1 MTPRGSDN
9 SLRARTALVLPGG
22 GARGAF
28 QVGVLK
34 ALAELLPKGTRNP
47 FGIISGTS
55 AGAVNSIVLASK
67 ARRFKTAVAE
77 LEGVWSAFRCHH
89 VYRTDHLT
97 MLKSSLHWLASVML
111 GGFLVG
117 TPRSLLDNSPLHSL
131 LSRNVRFPR
140 IDDAI
145 LAAGLVAS
153 LELPAGLPPGAGQS
167 IEVLVDAFR
176 GVPGAVAV
184 DVFKRREGFQLDG
197 CIAELVQV
205 TVGGHTTHSIC
216 VEGVDA
222 ERVLDLA
229 QRLGLAGLPNISY
242 LAEVRSLQGWERELS
257 PGPATRKGK
266 AT

>member
-1 MTPRGSDN
+1 MSHEEARYEYRSFAPVLGSLEQR
-9 SLRARTALVLPGG
+9 LRRAGG
-22 GARGAF
+22 PP
-28 QVGVLK
+28 
-34 ALAELLPKGTRNP
+34 ETR
-47 FGIISGTS
+47 TS
-55 AGAVNSIVLASK
+55 AEI
-67 ARRFKTAVAE
+67 
-77 LEGVWSAFRCHH
+77 
-89 VYRTDHLT
+89 Y
-97 MLKSSLHWLASVML
+97 
-111 GGFLVG
+111 
-117 TPRSLLDNSPLHSL
+117 L
-131 LSRNVRFPR
+131 LSRSDERYNYKIRDGRLELKVLEGRHGPLERWVPQPAFEFP